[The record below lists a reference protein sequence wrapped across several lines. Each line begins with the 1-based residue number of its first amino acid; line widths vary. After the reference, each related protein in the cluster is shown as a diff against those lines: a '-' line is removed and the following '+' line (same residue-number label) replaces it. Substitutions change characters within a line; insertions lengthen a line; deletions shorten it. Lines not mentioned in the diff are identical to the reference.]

1 MNEITGYRITTTID
15 EQRHLLLAAGER
27 ERDGAPVLLK
37 GATNGSGDAAGLETE
52 LELLR
57 RADGEGAPRLVELIS
72 SGGRSVLVLEDN
84 GSRPLVSRLGAPWPL
99 GDFYSAA
106 SGMAR
111 ALTAL
116 HGRGVAHLGLTP
128 DAVLVADD
136 GSARLINLEHGLSV
150 GRQEQPMVPLK
161 GILGDLRYLAPEQTG
176 RMVAEVDERADF
188 YSLGALFHQML
199 AGVPPFDIDEP
210 LELVHAHLAVSPVPV
225 SVLRPDV
232 PEPLSALVGRLL
244 AKSPAQRYQSAQGV
258 VHDLEQL
265 ARGAEPSFALGR
277 RDLSPGLR
285 FSEKLVGR
293 EHELGLLLDAF
304 TRADDGRPTLVLV
317 AGDSGSGK
325 SRLVQGLA
333 PLIHER
339 DARWSE
345 GKFDELRRDEP
356 YLPLADALGQL
367 VEHALMEPDDRVT
380 ALSDHLTLAL
390 GGNGVLLTRLV
401 PSATALLG
409 EQADVLDLPAK
420 AADTRFRL
428 TVLSFVEAWART
440 DRPVVLF
447 LDDLQWADPATLD
460 LCRMLL
466 GASEARILVI
476 GTYRSNEVGPGHVLN
491 RLISAPEI
499 SDRTITVQAGPL
511 SADAVIEFVGDS
523 LFPDGDGPT
532 EEIAAL
538 ATVAHAKSGGN
549 AFFLRQLLAEL
560 AATGA
565 LTRNADGR
573 WRWDEGEL
581 EHWQPTENVAELM
594 SQRIQSEIP
603 EATDTLAWA
612 ACLGHEFDLEVL
624 AEAARRPPERV
635 AADVAAATL
644 HGFVRMR
651 RDGSAVT
658 YRFAHDRIQE
668 AAYASLDDDERRR
681 RHLALGRTLRRRSS
695 DDEALTTAATDQL
708 DEALDLITDP
718 VERRELVDLN
728 HRAGVRALASSSPH
742 IARTYLEQAMGLLG
756 VGPDSH
762 WSGSAWRDD
771 APTTMA
777 VAADTAKAL
786 WLSGASEELEQL
798 CQATIAA
805 ADRPL
810 DVVPIYDL
818 LIQHRTNL
826 TQHEQAVEIGQRI
839 LHELGERIPAHP
851 GRPTVIRELLRLRR
865 RLGRRGPDEV
875 RALPPMTDET
885 ARAKMT
891 LLNSL
896 MNPVYFTDQNA
907 LAVMIF
913 RMCDLSLEYGN
924 APESTFAW
932 GNYGFVLCHVLGRYE
947 RGHAFSA
954 AAMAMSDD
962 PTARRL
968 RARVQFTFTSLI
980 DHWTTPVRQT
990 YPGYHQAFSSG
1001 IEVGDLT
1008 YAALAR
1014 QLEVLALLVSGEP
1027 LAEVRAEAEQAR
1039 AWMVQNQLRQPAAMV
1054 DLYQQVVD
1062 NLQGVGDSVVELA
1075 GPRWS
1080 GGERDEELRRGNDR
1094 TALAAWAVSELW
1106 LAVLARDAERAGTVL
1121 ARVDEDALEATKG
1134 TVWIQL
1140 FHFLAG
1146 LTLAWPG
1153 RQADRKAAR
1162 NHLRKLQKWAEL
1174 TPETTRHRA
1183 LAVEAAIAQSQ
1194 GRLQQALEGYEEAA
1208 TAAADAGAFFGDLG
1222 LISERAAL
1230 ACDAGGLATAAAA
1243 WRNRS
1248 ERAYAR
1254 WGATA
1259 IRTPSTEVAE
1269 ASAETDNAGIDLRAL
1284 MRLSQAVSSELRL
1297 DDLLRRILT
1306 IALEVGG
1313 ARSGHLISPEGRQMV
1328 VVASGSY
1335 DSDIE
1340 VLKGTPI
1347 NEAVDIVPAIVNYVA
1362 RRGEPLIL
1370 ENARQK
1376 GPFVLDPGVRA
1387 RGVRSVLCAPLVAQ
1401 GHVVAI
1407 IYLEND
1413 LVDGAFKAD
1422 RLSALSLLS
1431 TSASSAIANATLV
1444 DELTKLNAAYERF
1457 VPADFMKLLG
1467 EPNVV
1472 RVGLGDG
1479 VERHVTVG
1487 FADIRGF
1494 TSLSETLKPGETF
1507 RMVNEYLEVAVPI
1520 IEEHGGIVDK
1530 YIGDGVMTLYPDD
1543 PGTAVRASLQ
1553 LLGELEQFNDARE
1566 AAGKPRL
1573 DACVGLHTG
1582 PLMLGTVGTSRR
1594 MNGTVIGDTVNLA
1607 SRVERLT
1614 RLYGARLLV
1623 TDAVWETLDPLERPR
1638 ARLVDRVRAAG
1649 KTEPISL
1656 YHVLTPVEVEAI
1668 HTIDEFNAGCAAYF
1682 DADFDA
1688 AERHLTDVLRR
1699 HPGDLAG
1706 RLLLARCREF
1716 ISSGAPAGWDG
1727 VTTHDHK

>member
-1 MNEITGYRITTTID
+1 MTEIPGYRITATLD
-15 EQRHLLLAAGER
+15 ERGHLLLAAGER

-37 GATNGSGDAAGLETE
+37 GAANGAGDAAGLAVE
-52 LELLR
+52 LDLLQ
-57 RADGEGAPRLVELIS
+57 RADGDGAPRLVELIS
-72 SGGRSVLVLEDN
+72 SGGRSLLVLEDD
-84 GSRPLVSRLGAPWPL
+84 GCRPLAGRLGSPWPL
-99 GDFYSAA
+99 PEFSAV
-106 SGMAR
+106 GTGIAR
-111 ALTAL
+111 AVAAL
-116 HGRGVAHLGLTP
+116 HGRGVAHLGLAP

-150 GRQEQPMVPLK
+150 GRQEQPMVPVK
-161 GILGDLRYLAPEQTG
+161 GVSGDLRYLAPEQTG
-176 RMVAEVDERADF
+176 RMVAEVDERADL
-188 YSLGALFHQML
+188 YSLGVLLHEML
-199 AGVPPFDIDEP
+199 VGRPPFDADEP
-210 LELVHAHLAVSPVPV
+210 LELVHAHLAVAPTPV
-225 SVLRPDV
+225 SELRPDV

-244 AKSPAQRYQSAQGV
+244 AKSPAQRYQSATGV

-265 ARGAEPSFALGR
+265 ARRTDLSYRLGQ
-277 RDLSPGLR
+277 RDVSPGLR

-304 TRADDGRPTLVLV
+304 TQADDGRPTLVLV

-333 PLIHER
+333 PLLHER
-339 DARWSE
+339 DARWAE

-380 ALSDHLTLAL
+380 ALSEHLAAAL

-409 EQADVLDLPAK
+409 EQADVLELPAK

-428 TVLSFVEAWART
+428 TVLSFIEAWART

-466 GASEARILVI
+466 GASDARILVI

-491 RLISAPEI
+491 RLINAPEI
-499 SDRTITVQAGPL
+499 ADRTITVQAGPL
-511 SADAVIEFVGDS
+511 STDAAIEFVGDS

-532 EEIAAL
+532 DEVAAL
-538 ATVAHAKSGGN
+538 ATLAHAKSGGN

-560 AATGA
+560 AGTGA
-565 LTRNADGR
+565 LTRDADGR
-573 WRWDEGEL
+573 WRWDEREL
-581 EHWQPTENVAELM
+581 EHWQPTDNVAELM
-594 SQRIQSEIP
+594 SRRIQAQIP
-603 EATDTLAWA
+603 EAADTLAWA
-612 ACLGHEFDLEVL
+612 ACLGHEFDLDVL
-624 AEAARRPPERV
+624 AEAAQRPSERV

-651 RDGSAVT
+651 RDGATVT

-668 AAYASLDDDERRR
+668 AAYASVDDDERKR
-681 RHLALGRTLRRRSS
+681 RHLALGRTLRRRSVE
-695 DDEALTTAATDQL
+695 DEALATAATDQL

-718 VERRELVDLN
+718 AERRELVDLN
-728 HRAGVRALASSSPH
+728 HHAGVRALASSSPH
-742 IARTYLEQAMGLLG
+742 IARTYLERAMTLLN
-756 VGPDSH
+756 VGPDRD
-762 WSGSAWRDD
+762 WSGPAWRDD
-771 APTTMA
+771 NAATMA
-777 VAADTAKAL
+777 VALDSAKAL

-798 CQATIAA
+798 CRTTIEAA
-805 ADRPL
+805 PRPL

-826 TQHEQAVEIGQRI
+826 TQHEQAIEIGQRI
-839 LHELGERIPAHP
+839 LGELGERIPAHP
-851 GRPTVIRELLRLRR
+851 TKATVIRELLRMRR
-865 RLGRRGPDEV
+865 RLGSRGPNEV
-875 RALPPMTDET
+875 LALPRMTDELP
-885 ARAKMT
+885 RAKMT
-891 LLNSL
+891 LLSSL
-896 MNPVYFTDQNA
+896 MNPAYFTDQNA

-913 RMCDLSLEYGN
+913 RMCDLSLAYGN

-932 GNYGFVLCHVLGRYE
+932 GNYGYVVCHVLGKYE

-954 AAMAMSDD
+954 AAVAMSDD
-962 PTARRL
+962 PAAREL
-968 RARVQFTFTSLI
+968 RARVQFAFTSLI

-1001 IEVGDLT
+1001 LEVGDLT

-1014 QLEVLALLVSGEP
+1014 QLEVLALLLSGEP
-1027 LAEVRAEAEQAR
+1027 LAEVRAEADQAR
-1039 AWMVQNQLRQPAAMV
+1039 AWMTQNQLHQPVAML
-1054 DLYQQVVD
+1054 DLYLQVVD
-1062 NLQGVGDSVVELA
+1062 NLQGKGDSVVELA
-1075 GPRWS
+1075 GPLWS
-1080 GGERDEELRRGNDR
+1080 GAEREEELRRGNDR

-1106 LAVLARDAERAGTVL
+1106 LAVLAGDAEHADAAL
-1121 ARVDEDALEATKG
+1121 ARVDEQALEAAKG
-1134 TVWIQL
+1134 TVWIPL

-1153 RQADRKAAR
+1153 RPADRAAAR
-1162 NHLRKLQKWAEL
+1162 KHQSKLERWAEL
-1174 TPETTRHRA
+1174 TPETTRHRS
-1183 LAVEAAIAQSQ
+1183 LAVAAAIAQSR
-1194 GRLQQALEGYEEAA
+1194 GRLQQALELYEEAA
-1208 TAAADAGAFFGDLG
+1208 AAAADSGAFFGDLG
-1222 LISERAAL
+1222 LICDRAAL
-1230 ACDAGGLATAAAA
+1230 ACDAGGLATAASA
-1243 WRNRS
+1243 WRSRS
-1248 ERAYAR
+1248 ERIYAR
-1254 WGATA
+1254 WGATSVGA
-1259 IRTPSTEVAE
+1259 QRAGADESSTE
-1269 ASAETDNAGIDLRAL
+1269 TDDAGIDLRAL

-1313 ARSGHLISPEGRQMV
+1313 ARSGHLISPDGRQLV

-1335 DSDIE
+1335 GSEIE
-1340 VLKGTPI
+1340 VLMGTPI
-1347 NEAVDIVPAIVNYVA
+1347 GEAPDIAPAIVNYVA

-1370 ENARQK
+1370 ENACQK
-1376 GPFVLDPGVRA
+1376 GPFVLDPTVRS
-1387 RGVRSVLCAPLVAQ
+1387 RGVRSVLCAPLIAQ
-1401 GHVVAI
+1401 ARVVAI
-1407 IYLEND
+1407 VYLEND
-1413 LVDGAFKAD
+1413 LVDGAFKPD
-1422 RLSALSLLS
+1422 RLAALSLLS

-1479 VERHVTVG
+1479 VERDVTVA

-1494 TSLSETLKPGETF
+1494 TSLSETLRPEETF

-1530 YIGDGVMTLYPDD
+1530 YIGDGVMTLFPED
-1543 PGTAVRASLQ
+1543 PGAAVRASLQ
-1553 LLGELEQFNDARE
+1553 LLAELQRFNDERE
-1566 AAGKPRL
+1566 ATGAPRL
-1573 DACVGLHTG
+1573 DPCVGLHTG

-1668 HTIDEFNAGCAAYF
+1668 HTLDEFNAGCAAYF
-1682 DADFDA
+1682 DADFETAEGHLADA
-1688 AERHLTDVLRR
+1688 LRR

-1706 RLLLARCREF
+1706 QLLLARSREF
-1716 ISSGAPAGWDG
+1716 IASGAPAGWDG